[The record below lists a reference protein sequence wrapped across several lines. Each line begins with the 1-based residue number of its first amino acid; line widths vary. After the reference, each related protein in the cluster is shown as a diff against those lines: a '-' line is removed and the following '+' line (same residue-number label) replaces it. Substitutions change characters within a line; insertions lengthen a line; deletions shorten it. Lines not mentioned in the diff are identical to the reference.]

1 MKRLIISVIVLLL
14 VAMALSSCAT
24 SRKNQSE
31 LRGLMLLNNLQLPRN
46 KAFYSRHNI
55 KTRNE
60 AYRRYKK
67 NSRNL

>member
-1 MKRLIISVIVLLL
+1 MKRLIISVIILLL

>member
-14 VAMALSSCAT
+14 LAMALSSCAT

>member
-1 MKRLIISVIVLLL
+1 MKKLIISVIILLL

>member
-1 MKRLIISVIVLLL
+1 MKRLLISVLTLLL
-14 VAMALSSCAT
+14 VTVAFTGCAT
-24 SRKNQSE
+24 SKKSQDE
-31 LRGLMLLNNLQLPRN
+31 LKGLMLLNNLQLSRN

-55 KTRNE
+55 KMKQD